1 MKSDNYLGSYIPL
14 EVIEILGEYLKGDDY
29 VDLAGKYTASR
40 QTIERVCKGT
50 SVLSAL
56 SQPAFVGA
64 CKLARKKVKK
74 LIKEDQLNKFK
85 NALEKLI

>member
-14 EVIEILGEYLKGDDY
+14 EVIEVLKHHLTGDDY
-29 VDLAGKYTASR
+29 INLAGEYTASR

-64 CKLARKKVKK
+64 CELALEKVNLFNKALKK
-74 LIKEDQLNKFK
+74 LI
-85 NALEKLI
+85 